1 MNRGAGAVDPMLEDT
16 IIAVSTPPGYGGLG
30 VVRLSGP
37 NALPVAKVIF
47 RPRRLKW
54 RALQPRALV
63 FGDIQDGENKTIVD
77 EAFLVY
83 FAAPRSYTRENIV
96 EISCH
101 GSPVV
106 LDEIVRLGVKAG
118 ARLAH
123 PGEFTL
129 RAYLRGR
136 IDLLQAEAVNDLI
149 EAASLAQARISLGQL
164 RGGLSRQVGALR
176 SEIVELMSLVE
187 SGIEFPEEVL
197 GISAEEGAK
206 RLGAL
211 IQAVRKLASSYEA
224 GKAMTEGLELA
235 IVGRA
240 NVGKSTL
247 FNALLEQERAIVSPY
262 PGTTRDYLREM
273 IKIRDA
279 RFHLVDTA
287 GLEKSTHPL
296 EKEGVRRSEEMASRA
311 DGILMVVDSSR
322 NESAAD
328 LELVR
333 RFKSRK
339 MVILFSKADLPRRVD
354 RRRCLA
360 PVRATRWL
368 EVSAKT
374 GKNLA
379 ELRAAIHENFAP
391 KRDQDDEVVLH
402 LRQKILLDEIASGL
416 ETAVDL
422 LGKGHTEE
430 VWAEEIR
437 DILPFIGQLTGEIR
451 AEEVMNAIFSRFC
464 IGK

>member
-83 FAAPRSYTRENIV
+83 FAAPRSYTTENIV

-187 SGIEFPEEVL
+187 SGIEFPEEVS

-211 IQAVRKLASSYEA
+211 IQAVRKHQRVRQM
-224 GKAMTEGLELA
+224 G
-235 IVGRA
+235 
-240 NVGKSTL
+240 N
-247 FNALLEQERAIVSPY
+247 Q
-262 PGTTRDYLREM
+262 
-273 IKIRDA
+273 
-279 RFHLVDTA
+279 
-287 GLEKSTHPL
+287 
-296 EKEGVRRSEEMASRA
+296 RRSWPWV
-311 DGILMVVDSSR
+311 I
-322 NESAAD
+322 ESIEALHAGELGQVHFARGWYTNHRTSIGHGKPAAVPD
-328 LELVR
+328 WRQRGNTIRSTCFALICR
-333 RFKSRK
+333 
-339 MVILFSKADLPRRVD
+339 PR
-354 RRRCLA
+354 
-360 PVRATRWL
+360 
-368 EVSAKT
+368 
-374 GKNLA
+374 
-379 ELRAAIHENFAP
+379 
-391 KRDQDDEVVLH
+391 
-402 LRQKILLDEIASGL
+402 
-416 ETAVDL
+416 
-422 LGKGHTEE
+422 
-430 VWAEEIR
+430 
-437 DILPFIGQLTGEIR
+437 
-451 AEEVMNAIFSRFC
+451 
-464 IGK
+464 